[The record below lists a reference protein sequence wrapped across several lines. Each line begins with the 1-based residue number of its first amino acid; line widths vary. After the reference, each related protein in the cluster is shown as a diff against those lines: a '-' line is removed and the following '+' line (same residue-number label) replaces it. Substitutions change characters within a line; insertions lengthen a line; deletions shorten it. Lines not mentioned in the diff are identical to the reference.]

1 MFDGGVL
8 FEMTSAEGK
17 LESLKRLEELV
28 SDVAEFTYLMVGG
41 MMELS
46 LTLEEADREASDV
59 RQNLRVR
66 FGTDRLSDL
75 IFEVF
80 GVNHDVVECRTIFE
94 WFCVVMM
101 SMEHM
106 SGKLTRLLSNNQEVR
121 EVLDQTLAYLDLDSE
136 FFPGGW
142 LHHTLRLLMR
152 LGEVSRH
159 ERVLFRQ
166 EIETR
171 ICLSTKQM
179 QLCVPDESTIV
190 AFTDI
195 TCLVPYLHEMFDHLV
210 LDIPSTTPMFA
221 DVAQIVRDLQVGFDW
236 LRTSLSHVTAFSS
249 VCAETRAY
257 LICRDYFV
265 RVPFTPIVLNWDLDP
280 PDLLSVLRNVNLDL
294 SNECE
299 LIRSSLES
307 LRRPPI
313 NQGEPPERFAFLDM
327 LRLYAR
333 EIEVTFE
340 NIESVADS
348 QAEVS
353 RLRSLLLNK
362 QQVLDGLAA
371 STSLAFL
378 NQRINYLRSLN
389 EKCAIELGRYRKEI
403 SCVRE
408 HIRVL
413 HTVSSLERSP
423 RVGCPCFPRR
433 YALGVCGHT
442 FCESCY
448 SGIMSSDVLVCPHC
462 STPFSCKD
470 VIVINYSSFDD
481 HV

>member
-8 FEMTSAEGK
+8 FETTSAEGK
-17 LESLKRLEELV
+17 LESLKRLEKLV
-28 SDVAEFTYLMVGG
+28 SEVAEFTNLMVCG

-46 LTLEEADREASDV
+46 LTLEEADREANDV
-59 RQNLRVR
+59 RQNLRVGV
-66 FGTDRLSDL
+66 GTDRLSDL
-75 IFEVF
+75 IFDVF
-80 GVNHDVVECRTIFE
+80 GVNHDVSECRTIFE

-106 SGKLTRLLSNNQEVR
+106 SGKLTHLLSNNQQVCEVF
-121 EVLDQTLAYLDLDSE
+121 DQTLSYLDLDSE

-152 LGEVSRH
+152 LGEVSRY

-166 EIETR
+166 EIDTR

-179 QLCVPDESTIV
+179 QVCVPDESTIV
-190 AFTDI
+190 AFTDMTSLI
-195 TCLVPYLHEMFDHLV
+195 PDLHNMLDHLV
-210 LDIPSTTPMFA
+210 LDIPSTAPMFA
-221 DVAQIVRDLQVGFDW
+221 DVAEIVRDLRVGFDW
-236 LRTSLSHVTAFSS
+236 LRMSLSRITAFSS

-257 LICRDYFV
+257 LICKDYFV

-280 PDLLSVLRNVNLDL
+280 PDLLSLLRGVNLDL
-294 SNECE
+294 YNECE

-307 LRRPPI
+307 LRRPCFT
-313 NQGEPPERFAFLDM
+313 GEPPERFAFLDM

-340 NIESVADS
+340 NIESVADC

-353 RLRSLLLNK
+353 RLRSILLNK

-423 RVGCPCFPRR
+423 KVGCPCFPRR

-448 SGIMSSDVLVCPHC
+448 SGIMSSNVLVCPHC
-462 STPFSCKD
+462 STTFSCKD
-470 VIVINYSSFDD
+470 VIVINYSSLED